1 MLFKFILTIKPQYL
15 IKCCCS
21 NTYKYKLLS
30 GGQLSGG
37 LKVPH
42 PVEYFY
48 ILQAII
54 KLIYKYLIK

>member
-1 MLFKFILTIKPQYL
+1 MLLFKHKQVQITIRGS
-15 IKCCCS
+15 IVR
-21 NTYKYKLLS
+21 
-30 GGQLSGG
+30 G

>member
-1 MLFKFILTIKPQYL
+1 MLLFKHIQVQITIR
-15 IKCCCS
+15 
-21 NTYKYKLLS
+21 
-30 GGQLSGG
+30 GQLCGG

-54 KLIYKYLIK
+54 KLIYKYLI